1 MSKYLLE
8 VGVEEL
14 PYKFIPMAIE
24 QLERG
29 FKTFLDD
36 NKVKFDRIKVMA
48 TPRRLAVLI
57 EGLAATQPDVEKVVK
72 GPIAKVAFDEN
83 NKLTKAGEG
92 FANKNGIGA
101 DELYIEDN
109 YVYAKISIK
118 GKNTK
123 DLLQENVPVI
133 FTSARDQDL
142 DKILGLELGSDD
154 YITKPY
160 SSKELVLRVDKIL
173 KRVYKD
179 TKSQIITYECY
190 KIDTDKRVVL
200 GEKEKEIKLTTLEFD
215 LLLLL
220 IQNRNKCF
228 SREEILD
235 AVWGND
241 YFGTDRV
248 VDDLVRRLRKKRPK
262 LNVNAVYGYGYRL
275 S

>member
-1 MSKYLLE
+1 MYTICF
-8 VGVEEL
+8 VEDEIDL
-14 PYKFIPMAIE
+14 SNLIQTY
-24 QLERG
+24 LERSG
-29 FKTFLDD
+29 YEVVTFTKGQDAID
-36 NKVKFDRIKVMA
+36 YIGNKVDLWILDIMLGDDVNGYDIIKA
-48 TPRRLAVLI
+48 IRK
-57 EGLAATQPDVEKVVK
+57 QD
-72 GPIAKVAFDEN
+72 
-83 NKLTKAGEG
+83 
-92 FANKNGIGA
+92 
-101 DELYIEDN
+101 
-109 YVYAKISIK
+109 
-118 GKNTK
+118 
-123 DLLQENVPVI
+123 ENVPVI

-179 TKSQIITYECY
+179 TQTQIITYECY
-190 KIDTDKRVVL
+190 KIDTDKRVVV

-235 AVWGND
+235 TVWGKD

-248 VDDLVRRLRKKRPK
+248 VDDLIRRLRKKMPK